1 MKALKIE
8 QNDFDE
14 PISTVSNNSNEQ
26 NKGI

>member
-1 MKALKIE
+1 MKALEIE

-14 PISTVSNNSNEQ
+14 SISTVSSNSDEQ